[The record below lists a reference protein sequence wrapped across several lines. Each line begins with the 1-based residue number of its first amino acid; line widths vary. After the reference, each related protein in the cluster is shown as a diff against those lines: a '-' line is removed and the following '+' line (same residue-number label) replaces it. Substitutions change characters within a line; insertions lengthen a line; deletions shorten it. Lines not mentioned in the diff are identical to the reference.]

1 METGEIS
8 KKNSLA
14 VPIWVYPQPMR
25 AHTCGVKVKGY
36 VQEKVYGST
45 ISSGHG
51 GEIAK
56 QLVSPLLS
64 IGIDLDCTEHAI
76 FEMSRK
82 PRHVEGIDFDCTE
95 HAIYEMSR
103 KPRHIST

>member
-1 METGEIS
+1 
-8 KKNSLA
+8 
-14 VPIWVYPQPMR
+14 MR
-25 AHTCGVKVKGY
+25 PCTCGVKVKGY

-56 QLVSPLLS
+56 AAGISSFLS